1 MQNKPNFSN
10 NPMNIN
16 PVMTSYYKQKT
27 PPGPLP
33 KQTQS
38 NPNKPN
44 PASVFDPKIG
54 FEHTKS
60 VSNGRNCLY
69 FLRIFTK
76 KYTLLEQILLLL
88 NSFSHFLLPRLAD
101 KKKLPISPWASKL
114 VLLFDD
120 QICSKMLRYKLI
132 GR

>member
-76 KYTLLEQILLLL
+76 KYTVLDQILS
-88 NSFSHFLLPRLAD
+88 SFEIFFPILCAEFYLIATLQCFRLHKYIMNKSLYPKFLSLCRF
-101 KKKLPISPWASKL
+101 IL
-114 VLLFDD
+114 V
-120 QICSKMLRYKLI
+120 Y
-132 GR
+132 